1 MKPISVSAWPRR
13 WSARFRWVVTSTR
26 YFTPPP
32 MNASTMAAATRR
44 RVQRFGWS
52 RIHRRRS
59 AASTAVGRRDGASAV
74 SRVTSETTWR
84 PSDAG
89 GGSMSPRR
97 LRSSNAAPTTSGR
110 YAGAPDSISCR
121 TIPNAYMS
129 LAAVAGSPRA
139 CSGLMCDRV
148 PVMPPDCET
157 KGAAVHAMGETVS
170 PSEARRVVSG
180 SVSPGSSGR
189 SSAARGAG
197 SAAAATCARP
207 KSSTLTSP
215 PAVTRTLPGFRSR
228 CTIPAACVATRTS
241 VICCASRSRPAVSRP
256 STARP
261 RPRPS
266 ISSSTSQSWSSPST

>member
-1 MKPISVSAWPRR
+1 M
-13 WSARFRWVVTSTR
+13 
-26 YFTPPP
+26 
-32 MNASTMAAATRR
+32 TRR
-44 RVQRFGWS
+44 DPSALVSVAREQLEVVPPSGKVLSGGVDSNALQRPKRFFG
-52 RIHRRRS
+52 
-59 AASTAVGRRDGASAV
+59 AARHI
-74 SRVTSETTWR
+74 E
-84 PSDAG
+84 G

-97 LRSSNAAPTTSGR
+97 LRSSRAAPTTSGR

-129 LAAVAGSPRA
+129 LAAVAGSSRA
-139 CSGLMCDRV
+139 CSGLMCDSV

-157 KGAAVHAMGETVS
+157 KGAAVHPMGETVS

-180 SVSPGSSGR
+180 SVSPGSNGR

-215 PAVTRTLPGFRSR
+215 PVVTSTLPGFRSR

-256 STARP
+256 STA
-261 RPRPS
+261 
-266 ISSSTSQSWSSPST
+266 